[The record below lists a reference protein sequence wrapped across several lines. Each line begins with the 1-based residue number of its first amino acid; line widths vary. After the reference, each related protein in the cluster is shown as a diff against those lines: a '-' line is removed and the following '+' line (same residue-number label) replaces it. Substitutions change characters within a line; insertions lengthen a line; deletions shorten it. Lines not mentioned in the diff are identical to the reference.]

1 MATAKIENQV
11 GAVYGA
17 IGSILGELSV
27 EKGGVL
33 PGNMGSR
40 PYITAV
46 DLNAEV
52 KRRFVEHNLILLPDE
67 KFVKHEV
74 STSAQGR
81 HSIFLVIE
89 GHYTI
94 TSTLDGSSVT
104 IAGVGDG
111 LATGTAVAANIAST
125 NALKNALLRT
135 FMVTEQSVEDEAKNG
150 SQQAEKPAK
159 PGAEPLTAD
168 VGALSAV
175 QARVRTLS
183 TEVAT
188 ATGATGRSPGKD
200 LLESLSA
207 EKWPSKSFATDVWK
221 SVGALEELEIALN
234 KMRDSK

>member
-11 GAVYGA
+11 GTVYGA
-17 IGSILGELSV
+17 IGRILGELSV

-33 PGNMGSR
+33 PGNMGSK

-52 KRRFVEHNLILLPDE
+52 KRRFVDNDLILLPDE

-94 TSTLDGSSVT
+94 TSTVDGSSVT

-159 PGAEPLTAD
+159 PGAEPLTAE

-183 TEVAT
+183 TEVA
-188 ATGATGRSPGKD
+188 GDGKGKE
-200 LLESLSA
+200 LLQTLSA

>member
-17 IGSILGELSV
+17 IGRILGELSV
-27 EKGGVL
+27 EKGGTL
-33 PGNMGSR
+33 PGNMGGKS
-40 PYITAV
+40 YITAV
-46 DLNAEV
+46 DLSSEV
-52 KRRFVEHNLILLPDE
+52 KRRFVENDLILVPEE

-94 TSTLDGSSVT
+94 TSTVDGSRVT

-159 PGAEPLTAD
+159 PGAEPIPDGTS
-168 VGALSAV
+168 VLSQM

-188 ATGATGRSPGKD
+188 ANGATGRSPGKD

-221 SVGALEELEIALN
+221 SVNALEELEIALN
-234 KMRDSK
+234 KMRDAK